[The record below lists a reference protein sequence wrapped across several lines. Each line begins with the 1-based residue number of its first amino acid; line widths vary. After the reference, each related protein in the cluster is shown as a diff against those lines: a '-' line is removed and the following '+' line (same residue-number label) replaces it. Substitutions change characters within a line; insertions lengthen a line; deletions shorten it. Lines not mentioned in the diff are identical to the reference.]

1 LDFLFLDYW
10 RDVYLDDLQRLADRG
25 WLHPGTIVVA
35 DNVGFPGA
43 PKYRTYM
50 KEHQGKRRQTVEHGT
65 HVEYQTLLKD
75 LGMESEFL
83 G

>member
-1 LDFLFLDYW
+1 M
-10 RDVYLDDLQRLADRG
+10 
-25 WLHPGTIVVA
+25 VA

-43 PKYRTYM
+43 PKYRSYM
-50 KEHQGKRRQTVEHGT
+50 KEQQGKQWLTIEHKT

-75 LGMESEFL
+75 LVLESEFL

>member
-1 LDFLFLDYW
+1 LDFVFLDHW
-10 RDVYLDDLQRLADRG
+10 KNVYLTDLQRLVNRG

-35 DNVGFPGA
+35 DNVGIPGA
-43 PKYRTYM
+43 PKYRSYM
-50 KEHQGKRRQTVEHGT
+50 KEQQGKEWQTIEHKT

-75 LGMESEFL
+75 LVLESEFL